1 MFLSVSRSPS
11 LVDLED
17 LDELGSIFG
26 ITIGKTNVD
35 EMEKILKLFHEALL
49 FNAKAFCPML
59 DFYCGL
65 DVEGQRSHT
74 VRNAIL

>member
-26 ITIGKTNVD
+26 ITIGKTDVD
-35 EMEKILKLFHEALL
+35 EMEKILRHYCL
-49 FNAKAFCPML
+49 ML
-59 DFYCGL
+59 RL
-65 DVEGQRSHT
+65 S
-74 VRNAIL
+74 VRC

>member
-26 ITIGKTNVD
+26 ITIGKTKD
-35 EMEKILKLFHEALL
+35 GEDPE
-49 FNAKAFCPML
+49 
-59 DFYCGL
+59 
-65 DVEGQRSHT
+65 T
-74 VRNAIL
+74 VP

>member
-1 MFLSVSRSPS
+1 
-11 LVDLED
+11 
-17 LDELGSIFG
+17 
-26 ITIGKTNVD
+26 
-35 EMEKILKLFHEALL
+35 MEKILKLFHEALL
-49 FNAKAFCPML
+49 FNAKAFCQML